1 MGTSAQG
8 PQVRGGALGRRQQPV
23 PQQVLDEARRLW
35 QRGARQLL
43 TVATTQRASRS
54 ASLLAAVLSVAAASV
69 FIALVL
75 RVVHVANISLV
86 YLPVVLW
93 LGARFGSWPAILGSV
108 LSFLA
113 YDFFF
118 IPPVH
123 RFTVNDPTE
132 WLSLAALLATSL
144 VIGQMTATVQ
154 ARAREAQESRE
165 RTVTLYRLAEL
176 IVSTTTFEALLPALV
191 QRVREVFAPAGVVA
205 CGLILTDAQGQPTTR
220 ALAPVD
226 DPAITAPL
234 ALESPEQRA
243 QATWALERGRPVG
256 GHIRRDARNPDERR
270 ELEVSYF
277 VPLRSRERVIGL
289 LGVAG
294 TAAVRE
300 LVAGTYEA
308 PEIGSSG
315 GPASAPAPT
324 ASARHAQSA
333 LFVAFCGQIA
343 LALDRAAL
351 QQEAVHAEALRE
363 GDSLKDALL
372 GSVTHDLRTPLASI
386 EAAAES
392 LLEPDIAWSEA
403 ERREFAETIVASAH
417 RLNRLVTN
425 LLDLSRLE
433 AGVAVPEMRWY
444 PIGDV
449 IATVLDQLD
458 LIGRTD
464 GYEIAVDVPDD
475 VPPVPMDHAQIEQML
490 TNLLENALKYS
501 PKGSTITIQARVLAS
516 NRDLEVRVTDQGI
529 GIPPHELEAIFS
541 KFYRVQ
547 NVYLPWAS
555 GRPPAGT
562 GLGLAISAAIIRAHG
577 GRIWAESQPGA
588 GSTFIF
594 TLPIPE
600 LTPESRLQQMDV
612 GEQTTRTADETPPA
626 TGAATAKGAQA

>member
-1 MGTSAQG
+1 M
-8 PQVRGGALGRRQQPV
+8 GRRQQTV
-23 PQQVLDEARRLW
+23 PQQALDETRRLW

-54 ASLLAAVLSVAAASV
+54 ASLLATVLSVAAASV

-75 RVVHVANISLV
+75 RLVHVANISLV

-144 VIGQMTATVQ
+144 VIGQMTAAVQ

-205 CGLILTDAQGQPTTR
+205 CGLILTDAQGRPTTR
-220 ALAPVD
+220 ALAPAH
-226 DPAITAPL
+226 DPGATAPL

-243 QATWALERGRPVG
+243 QATWALERGGPVG
-256 GHIRRDARNPDERR
+256 GTIRRVERTPDKLRD
-270 ELEVSYF
+270 LEVSYF
-277 VPLRSRERVIGL
+277 VPLRSRERVVGL

-308 PEIGSSG
+308 PKVGSSG
-315 GPASAPAPT
+315 AATPAPAPAPNAT
-324 ASARHAQSA
+324 ARHAQSA

-343 LALDRAAL
+343 LALDRAAF
-351 QQEAVHAEALRE
+351 QQEAMHAEALRE
-363 GDSLKDALL
+363 SDSLKDALL

-392 LLEPDIAWSEA
+392 LLEPDIDWSEA
-403 ERREFAETIVASAH
+403 ERREFAETIVASAQ

-433 AGVAVPEMRWY
+433 AGVAVPELRWY

-464 GYEIAVDVPDD
+464 GYEIVVDVPDD
-475 VPPVPMDHAQIEQML
+475 VPPVPMDHAQIEQVL
-490 TNLLENALKYS
+490 TNLVENALKYS
-501 PKGSTITIQARVLAS
+501 PRGSTITIQARVLAP

-529 GIPPHELEAIFS
+529 GIPPHELDAIFS

-562 GLGLAISAAIIRAHG
+562 GLGLAISAAIILAHG

-588 GSTFIF
+588 GATFIF

-600 LTPESRLQQMDV
+600 QTPESQLEHEDA
-612 GEQTTRTADETPPA
+612 GEQTARTSDEGPPA
-626 TGAATAKGAQA
+626 TGAAPAKGAEA

>member
-1 MGTSAQG
+1 MGTSAQR
-8 PQVRGGALGRRQQPV
+8 PQVRGAAMGRRQQTF
-23 PQQVLDEARRLW
+23 PQQALNEVRRLW
-35 QRGARQLL
+35 QRGARQLH

-54 ASLLAAVLSVAAASV
+54 ASLLATVLSVAAASV

-86 YLPVVLW
+86 YLPIVLW

-123 RFTVNDPTE
+123 RLTVNDPTE

-144 VIGQMTATVQ
+144 VIGQMTAAVQ

-176 IVSTTTFEALLPALV
+176 IVATTTFEALLPALV

-205 CGLILTDAQGQPTTR
+205 CGLILTDAQGRPATR
-220 ALAPVD
+220 ALAPAD
-226 DPAITAPL
+226 DPAATAPL

-256 GHIRRDARNPDERR
+256 GTIRRGERNPDKLPD
-270 ELEVSYF
+270 LEVSYF
-277 VPLRSRERVIGL
+277 VPLRSRERVVGL

-308 PEIGSSG
+308 PKVESSG
-315 GPASAPAPT
+315 APAPAPN
-324 ASARHAQSA
+324 ASAKHAQSA

-343 LALDRAAL
+343 LALDRAAF
-351 QQEAVHAEALRE
+351 QQEAMHAEALRE
-363 GDSLKDALL
+363 SDSLKDALL

-386 EAAAES
+386 EAAAGS

-403 ERREFAETIVASAH
+403 ERRELAETIMASAQ

-475 VPPVPMDHAQIEQML
+475 VPPVPMDHAQIEQVL

-501 PKGSTITIQARVLAS
+501 PKGSTIMILARARAP

-529 GIPPHELEAIFS
+529 GIPPHELDAIFS

-562 GLGLAISAAIIRAHG
+562 GLGLAISAAIINAHG

-588 GSTFIF
+588 GATFIF

-600 LTPESRLQQMDV
+600 QPPESQLQHADG
-612 GEQTTRTADETPPA
+612 GEQATRPADETPPA
-626 TGAATAKGAQA
+626 TGAGAAPAKGTEA